1 MARSTESFLAYCCS
15 VCDETYETE
24 RRCQQHCSQPH
35 SACNRGR
42 ARHEFATPV
51 PIRVRVEGHR
61 GRIVGGQATRSQDG
75 RGGRDGHGGSPTQA
89 LAICGGPPSTD
100 GDEGAAW
107 NLDDDEEPGWE
118 GPFIDIY

>member
-1 MARSTESFLAYCCS
+1 M
-15 VCDETYETE
+15 
-24 RRCQQHCSQPH
+24 
-35 SACNRGR
+35 
-42 ARHEFATPV
+42 

-107 NLDDDEEPGWE
+107 NLDDDEEPGRE
-118 GPFIDIY
+118 GPIIDIY

>member
-1 MARSTESFLAYCCS
+1 MVST
-15 VCDETYETE
+15 DE
-24 RRCQQHCSQPH
+24 
-35 SACNRGR
+35 R
-42 ARHEFATPV
+42 APHEFATPV

-75 RGGRDGHGGSPTQA
+75 RGGGSPTQ
-89 LAICGGPPSTD
+89 AICGGPPSTD

-107 NLDDDEEPGWE
+107 NLDDDEEPGRE

>member
-15 VCDETYETE
+15 VCDETYATE

-51 PIRVRVEGHR
+51 PIRVRVEDHR

-89 LAICGGPPSTD
+89 ICGGPPSTD

-107 NLDDDEEPGWE
+107 NLDDDEEPGRE
-118 GPFIDIY
+118 GPIIDIY